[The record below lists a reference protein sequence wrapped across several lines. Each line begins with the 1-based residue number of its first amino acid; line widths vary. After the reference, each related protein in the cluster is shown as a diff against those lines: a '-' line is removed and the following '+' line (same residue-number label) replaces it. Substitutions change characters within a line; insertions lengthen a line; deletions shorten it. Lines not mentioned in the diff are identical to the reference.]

1 MIDVNKFI
9 SRMIKDQRRYTQY
22 YDLFYSED
30 ISFQKQVRKIILTK
44 WEARKLERKLSK
56 KDCKLENWIMK
67 I

>member
-9 SRMIKDQRRYTQY
+9 SIMIKDQRRYTQY

>member
-56 KDCKLENWIMK
+56 KGCKLENWIMK